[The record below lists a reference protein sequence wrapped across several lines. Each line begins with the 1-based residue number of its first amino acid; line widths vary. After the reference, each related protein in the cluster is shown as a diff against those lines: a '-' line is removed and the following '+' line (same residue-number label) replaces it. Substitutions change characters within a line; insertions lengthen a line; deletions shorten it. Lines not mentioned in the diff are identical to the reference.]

1 MLIFKIISLG
11 SFCERHG
18 YNKRINF
25 EKRDPAG
32 KLHKSRFISQCLLK
46 QVKRDRNFKSAM

>member
-11 SFCERHG
+11 SFCERQG

-32 KLHKSRFISQCLLK
+32 KLHKARFISQCLLK